1 MAIEKIKVDELSI
14 VVTGAKEKP
23 YFQICY
29 HEVGK
34 GYSNLGFGSYYL
46 DYVFDWKEEC
56 FEVVKQSMLQK
67 ARACITSILR
77 KISIF
82 IE

>member
-1 MAIEKIKVDELSI
+1 MTIEKIKVDELSI
-14 VVTGAKEKP
+14 VVTGTKEKP

-29 HEVGK
+29 HKVGK
-34 GYSNLGFGSYYL
+34 GYNNLGFGSYCL
-46 DYVFDWKEEC
+46 DYVFNWKEEC
-56 FEVVKQSMLQK
+56 FEVVKQSVLQK
-67 ARACITSILR
+67 ARAGVASMLR